1 MLLLMTMILMMVVVA
16 ILTMTVVVVSSWDLY
31 WTSCWSLFWL
41 MLRVVVVVLLVI
53 MMMMVGLVPVL
64 SGQRPS
70 QLFVLQPDCLAALP
84 CPPESWSD
92 PRQILAPL
100 HRSWSETTDLPA
112 H

>member
-1 MLLLMTMILMMVVVA
+1 MLL
-16 ILTMTVVVVSSWDLY
+16 
-31 WTSCWSLFWL
+31 LFWL
-41 MLRVVVVVLLVI
+41 MLRLVVVVLVVI

-92 PRQILAPL
+92 PPQILAPL
-100 HRSWSETTDLPA
+100 HRSWSEATDLPA
-112 H
+112 HYVLHHSFHPHLLEALLCQGAES

>member
-1 MLLLMTMILMMVVVA
+1 
-16 ILTMTVVVVSSWDLY
+16 
-31 WTSCWSLFWL
+31 
-41 MLRVVVVVLLVI
+41 
-53 MMMMVGLVPVL
+53 MVGLVSVL

-100 HRSWSETTDLPA
+100 HRSWSETTDRLIRSSNTPSIFIFLMTYCIRGQKA
-112 H
+112 EDCEELG

>member
-1 MLLLMTMILMMVVVA
+1 
-16 ILTMTVVVVSSWDLY
+16 
-31 WTSCWSLFWL
+31 
-41 MLRVVVVVLLVI
+41 MLRVVVVVLVVI

-70 QLFVLQPDCLAALP
+70 QLFVLQQPDCLAALP

-100 HRSWSETTDLPA
+100 HRSWSEATDLPV